1 MLPVPPLWLAQLS
14 AGDRIKLDVAG
25 RRIEL
30 LVDDAELKKRAAEWK
45 APPVPEVA
53 RQCARKGV
61 GGMVI
66 IDSFAGRTLNSLAQ
80 MLLLRG
86 VRSVV
91 VGIRPAVAFAMV
103 QLGLRLEGVET
114 ALDLDSGL
122 ALLEADAPPAAEPT
136 T

>member
-1 MLPVPPLWLAQLS
+1 MVARVLRIRDVLVATIPAEFTDSQWQELQDDLLQRS
-14 AGDRIKLDVAG
+14 AESYV
-25 RRIEL
+25 
-30 LVDDAELKKRAAEWK
+30 RAA
-45 APPVPEVA
+45 VID
-53 RQCARKGV
+53 V

-66 IDSFAGRTLNSLAQ
+66 IDSFAGRILNSLAQ

-114 ALDLDSGL
+114 ALDLDGGL
-122 ALLEADAPPAAEPT
+122 EILESAPTAGGT
-136 T
+136 TT